1 MKTKLTL
8 IDGEECIVEGRPRDF
23 MQLIYG
29 MGISKN
35 SALQSITGKKITMAD
50 IFMLEQVK
58 E

>member
-8 IDGEECIVEGRPRDF
+8 IDGKEFIVEGRPKDF
-23 MQLIYG
+23 MQVVYG
-29 MGISKN
+29 MGINKN